1 MSFCEPF
8 AGCEMFSYQVGSVM
22 SSSRKPGS
30 PRRKKKFLIVEIAP
44 SFNRVVMGIL
54 TFMLAVFAERPSLMM
69 RIETAEIEERRFCV
83 QRQRE
88 KS

>member
-1 MSFCEPF
+1 
-8 AGCEMFSYQVGSVM
+8 
-22 SSSRKPGS
+22 
-30 PRRKKKFLIVEIAP
+30 
-44 SFNRVVMGIL
+44 MGIL

-69 RIETAEIEERRFCV
+69 RTETAEIEERRFCV